1 MNEEIRKAI
10 LAMLAGAIPLNST
23 WCTVISIDGQKCTV
37 SIDDLEIEDI
47 LLGFDK
53 SGVIVYPKINTD
65 VLVAFIDNSK
75 TNGAV
80 IYVQETDKIEIMGN
94 VNGGIGLTAKIAER
108 IKRLEDSFASYEA
121 KYNAHLTVYNT
132 HVHAGGV
139 LSGGLTGSTTPDSVN
154 ASSENLTPR
163 TDQDYISNSKVL
175 HGNG

>member
-23 WCTVISIDGQKCTV
+23 WCTVISIDGQKCKV

-80 IYVQETDKIEIMGN
+80 IYVQETDKIEIMGSN
-94 VNGGIGLTAKIAER
+94 YGGIPIIDE
-108 IKRLEDSFASYEA
+108 IKNNLDAIKNYLSTEKSAISAAFLAIGAGTSANGASGQSSFDSAMASQVITF
-121 KYNAHLTVYNT
+121 N
-132 HVHAGGV
+132 
-139 LSGGLTGSTTPDSVN
+139 DM
-154 ASSENLTPR
+154 EN
-163 TDQDYISNSKVL
+163 QKVK